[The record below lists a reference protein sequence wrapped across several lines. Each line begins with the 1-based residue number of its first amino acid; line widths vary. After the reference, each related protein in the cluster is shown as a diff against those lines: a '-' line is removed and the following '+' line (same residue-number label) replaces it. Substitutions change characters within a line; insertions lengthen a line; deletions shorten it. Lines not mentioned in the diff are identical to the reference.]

1 MSSSRATPAVASTT
15 LEFRDVVK
23 EYRTGPET
31 VRAVNGVSLR
41 IEPGELIALFG
52 PSGSG
57 KSTLLMIAAAVL
69 APDSGGIYVN
79 GRDVTTLSSR
89 EAAAYRMREL
99 GFISQAIDL
108 LAGADAVTNAALKLY
123 GMGMRVG
130 PANRRVA
137 KMLEAVG
144 LGARLKHRP
153 YELSMGER
161 QRVMIV
167 RALSTEPRVVLADEP
182 TGALDSERT
191 TEVLELL
198 RTVTTERQIATLL
211 VTHDPQAA
219 PYADRVYTLRDGT
232 LARSEHHAMPA
243 PLAP

>member
-1 MSSSRATPAVASTT
+1 VSSFQATPAVASTT

-23 EYRTGPET
+23 DYRTGPET
-31 VRAVNGVSLR
+31 VRAVNRVSLR
-41 IEPGELIALFG
+41 IDPGELVALFG

-69 APDSGGIYVN
+69 SPDSGAVYVN
-79 GRDVTTLSSR
+79 GRDVTTLSSQ

-108 LAGADAVTNAALKLY
+108 LEGADAVTNAALKLY
-123 GMGMRVG
+123 GLGMRVG

-137 KMLEAVG
+137 RMLEAVG

-153 YELSMGER
+153 YQLSMGER

-198 RTVTTERQIATLL
+198 RTVTTERQLATLL

-219 PYADRVYTLRDGT
+219 DYADRLYTLRDGT
-232 LARSEHHAMPA
+232 LARTEHPAMPA

>member
-1 MSSSRATPAVASTT
+1 VSSSRATPAIASTT

-23 EYRTGPET
+23 DYRTGAET
-31 VRAVNGVSLR
+31 VHAVNGVSLR
-41 IEPGELIALFG
+41 IEPGELVALFG

-69 APDSGGIYVN
+69 APDSGGVYVN
-79 GRDVTTLSSR
+79 GRDVTSLSSR
-89 EAAAYRMREL
+89 DAAAYRMTEL

-108 LAGADAVTNAALKLY
+108 LEGANAVTNAALKLY

-137 KMLEAVG
+137 KLLEAVG

-153 YELSMGER
+153 DELSMGER
-161 QRVMIV
+161 QRIMIV
-167 RALSTEPRVVLADEP
+167 RALSTDPRVILADEP

-198 RTVTTERQIATLL
+198 RTITTERQIATLL

-219 PYADRVYTLRDGT
+219 AYADRLYTLRDGT
-232 LARSEHHAMPA
+232 LARSEHPAMPA

>member
-1 MSSSRATPAVASTT
+1 VSSSGATPAVASTT

-23 EYRTGPET
+23 DYRTGAET

-41 IEPGELIALFG
+41 IEPGELVALFG

-69 APDSGGIYVN
+69 APDSGGVYVN
-79 GRDVTTLSSR
+79 GRDVTSLPSR
-89 EAAAYRMREL
+89 EGAAYRMREL

-108 LAGADAVTNAALKLY
+108 LPGADAVTNAALKLY

-144 LGARLKHRP
+144 LGERLKHRP
-153 YELSMGER
+153 HELSMGER

-198 RTVTTERQIATLL
+198 RSVTTERQIAALL

-219 PYADRVYTLRDGT
+219 AYADRIYTLRDGT
-232 LARSEHHAMPA
+232 LARSEDQAMPA
-243 PLAP
+243 SLAP

>member
-1 MSSSRATPAVASTT
+1 MPSPRATRAGAAAT

-23 EYRTGPET
+23 EYRTGAEV

-41 IEPGELIALFG
+41 IEPGELVALYG

-69 APDSGGIYVN
+69 SPDEGGVYVD
-79 GRDVTTLSSR
+79 GRDVTSLSER
-89 EAAAYRMREL
+89 DAAAYRMREL

-108 LAGADAVTNAALKLY
+108 LEGANAVTNAALKLY
-123 GMGMRVG
+123 GMGMKVG
-130 PANRRVA
+130 PADRRVA
-137 KMLEAVG
+137 TMLEAVG
-144 LGARLKHRP
+144 LGKRLKHRP
-153 YELSMGER
+153 NEMSMGER

-198 RTVTTERQIATLL
+198 RAVTTERQIATLL

-219 PYADRVYTLRDGT
+219 AYADRLYTLRDGT
-232 LARSEHHAMPA
+232 LASGTQQVTPA
-243 PLAP
+243 PAAS

>member
-1 MSSSRATPAVASTT
+1 MSSFRATPAVASTT

-23 EYRTGPET
+23 DYRIGPET
-31 VRAVNGVSLR
+31 VRAVNHVSLR
-41 IEPGELIALFG
+41 IDPGELVALFG

-69 APDSGGIYVN
+69 GPDSGAVYVN
-79 GRDVTTLSSR
+79 GRDVTTLSSQ
-89 EAAAYRMREL
+89 EASAYRMREL
-99 GFISQAIDL
+99 GFITQAIDL
-108 LAGADAVTNAALKLY
+108 LEGADAVTNAALKLY
-123 GMGMRVG
+123 GLGMRVG

-137 KMLEAVG
+137 KMLDAVG

-219 PYADRVYTLRDGT
+219 EYADRLYTLRDGT
-232 LARSEHHAMPA
+232 LAPSEHQALPA

>member
-1 MSSSRATPAVASTT
+1 VSSPSVTSTAASTT
-15 LEFRDVVK
+15 LEFKDVVK
-23 EYRTGPET
+23 SYRTGAET

-41 IEPGELIALFG
+41 IDPGELVALYG

-69 APDSGGIYVN
+69 APEHGAVYVN
-79 GRDVTTLSSR
+79 GRDVTTLSER
-89 EAAAYRMREL
+89 EAADYRMREL
-99 GFISQAIDL
+99 GFISQAVDL
-108 LAGADAVTNAALKLY
+108 LEGASAVTNAALKLY

-153 YELSMGER
+153 YEMSMGER

-198 RTVTTERQIATLL
+198 RAVTSERQIATLL

-219 PYADRVYTLRDGT
+219 TYADRLYTLRDGM
-232 LARSEHHAMPA
+232 LAEQATPA
-243 PLAP
+243 PVAP

>member
-1 MSSSRATPAVASTT
+1 
-15 LEFRDVVK
+15 
-23 EYRTGPET
+23 
-31 VRAVNGVSLR
+31 
-41 IEPGELIALFG
+41 
-52 PSGSG
+52 
-57 KSTLLMIAAAVL
+57 
-69 APDSGGIYVN
+69 
-79 GRDVTTLSSR
+79 
-89 EAAAYRMREL
+89 
-99 GFISQAIDL
+99 
-108 LAGADAVTNAALKLY
+108 VTNAALKLY

-130 PANRRVA
+130 SANRRVA

-144 LGARLKHRP
+144 LGERLKHRP
-153 YELSMGER
+153 HELSMGER

-198 RTVTTERQIATLL
+198 RSATTERQIATLL

-219 PYADRVYTLRDGT
+219 AYADRIYTLRDGT
-232 LARSEHHAMPA
+232 LARSEHQAMPA